1 MSKRNLIA
9 DSEVIDEDFINEF
22 VATPEGLPILLMNI
36 LDEFDDDIEL
46 KRFNIYTIHPEF
58 EELDNHEIKVTSK
71 LLKEGKSDEAEEFQI
86 DYALDFLN
94 RHQKF
99 KPMVDGVESA
109 GHNDLKIAL
118 SVIKEAFLGDPNYF

>member
-36 LDEFDDDIEL
+36 LDEFDDDNEL

-118 SVIKEAFLGDPNYF
+118 SVIKEAVLGDPNYF